1 MIETNIRIVH
11 PGIGLFLRVRTAN
24 LKGVSLTP
32 DLAEKA
38 CGILRRR
45 YGFSAVKVPSTNEQL
60 LVATDALIPSFTIA
74 EKDWEI
80 EVFDSGMEEQRIY
93 LADSVGYQVIP
104 QLIERSLL
112 ATLDRRSD
120 LWTLDSPRIY
130 YEDQPFTVKENVA
143 AYQRYEIGVLP
154 VDDVGIGIAVDI
166 STAFFTSQ
174 PVSYYFD
181 QNLNATDRKE
191 REIIFS
197 ALTGRQDGQKG
208 TLLYDTGNRK
218 VKCYF
223 ERFAINET
231 CSSTPSIRVDDR
243 RYESLYEYYKAKNP
257 ALSVDKSASV
267 AYVSFRGIDRP
278 QPVAADMI
286 RARIMNDNLPEALT
300 SVDKVPPEQRRPEIE
315 KFWRILGDSPLGR
328 NAPKLI
334 PGFWC
339 PPSSHIFQL
348 TIPDLVFGQEEILRK
363 PEMASKDKHNQN
375 YRMRERLMGVK
386 GCYSVSPT
394 MPRTIHC
401 AYPSKIIDEVLA
413 RQLALDISSRISQLT
428 NITVAFQLFPY
439 ERVLD
444 VSEEL
449 RSTDSGEVA
458 IFVLDDEPVSY
469 YNASYMLPGWRIKR
483 ITNRVLEQK
492 YKNLSK
498 GKWDKKTGSYNL
510 DLGKKQWDSFINMN
524 VFSLL
529 FLLDAVPFKVNK
541 LGVYDAQLAVDVG
554 HDRRFFSLSLL
565 IAREENSYPSFFVRP
580 NVYEKP
586 DVQHEAI
593 NPVILS
599 DSVYDMFRNT
609 FRRRFDP
616 LRSILILRDGQ
627 ISGKE
632 QNALDEA
639 IQKLKENGFITA
651 DARVDFVEIHKD
663 TSKAVRLWERD
674 GTSTT
679 NTLEGKLLILNKSSA
694 VFLSTGLSTVH
705 QGTADPMLIKANGQC
720 LSLLDAA
727 QSLFDSA
734 QLNWFSPGV
743 AQKLPLVLKLADDE
757 LSARA
762 AQEIRRVK

>member
-1 MIETNIRIVH
+1 MLSVWQVLLIMARTGLPVHLRRALINLSVNYVHSFLRVKKGSKVYMIETNIRIVH

-80 EVFDSGMEEQRIY
+80 EVFDSGMEEKRIY

-328 NAPKLI
+328 NEPKLI

-339 PPSSHIFQL
+339 PHSSHIFQL

-413 RQLALDISSRISQLT
+413 RQLALDISSRIS
-428 NITVAFQLFPY
+428 
-439 ERVLD
+439 
-444 VSEEL
+444 
-449 RSTDSGEVA
+449 
-458 IFVLDDEPVSY
+458 
-469 YNASYMLPGWRIKR
+469 
-483 ITNRVLEQK
+483 NRVLEQK

-762 AQEIRRVK
+762 AQ